1 MHVRSSFFGLYAK
14 MGCSCTL
21 LWKLFEKWLSSVK
34 QQTIKRYMCHDFL
47 YMLDN
52 AIMLFVDDKGG
63 ETYEL
68 INTMS

>member
-1 MHVRSSFFGLYAK
+1 MK
-14 MGCSCTL
+14 T
-21 LWKLFEKWLSSVK
+21 LWKMTFLRQAK
-34 QQTIKRYMCHDFL
+34 TIKRYMCHDFL

-63 ETYEL
+63 EKYEL